1 MTDKNIEIIDPE
13 TLLKMYNRMIKIKE
27 SQTKYNKTHKEKI
40 NEIHRRCYNKKVA
53 NDPEYL
59 KIKALRAKEYYH
71 RKKSE
76 KEFKKV

>member
-1 MTDKNIEIIDPE
+1 MTDKSLEIIDPE
-13 TLLKMYNRMIKIKE
+13 TLLKMYHRMNKIKE
-27 SQTKYNKTHKEKI
+27 SQNKYNKTHKEKI

-71 RKKSE
+71 KKKLE
-76 KEFKKV
+76 KEIKIL